1 MATGRLGTQFLS
13 TGTIAISAGTPVYTV
28 TTGNY
33 SVFNVSFTNQ
43 SPTASVNIRLA
54 ISTTTTPANSE
65 YLEFL
70 TTVPP
75 NGVFE
80 RTGLVAQSGL
90 NVMASSNGTAVSVNV
105 YGIETSTS

>member
-13 TGTIAISAGTPVYTV
+13 TGTIIISAGTPVYTV
-28 TTGNY
+28 ATGNY
-33 SVFNVSFTNQ
+33 GVFNVSFTNQ

-65 YLEFL
+65 YIEFL
-70 TTVPP
+70 TAVPP

-90 NVMASSNGTAVSVNV
+90 NIMASSNGTAVSVNV

>member
-13 TGTIAISAGTPVYTV
+13 SGTIAISAGTPVYTV
-28 TTGNY
+28 TTGY
-33 SVFNVSFTNQ
+33 YGVFNVSFTNQ
-43 SPTASVNIRLA
+43 SPTASVQIRLA
-54 ISTTTTPANSE
+54 VSTTTTPASSE
-65 YLEFL
+65 YLEFF

-80 RTGLVAQSGL
+80 RTGLVANSGL
-90 NVMASSNGTAVSVNV
+90 NIMASSNGSAVSVNV